1 MCIRDRIVIGS
12 FTSANSKRLTALA
25 KERNENSYQV
35 ATADEI
41 EPRWLKQAETVGVS
55 AGASTPDNIINDVLT
70 KIKEIGKVPE
80 EMIYG

>member
-1 MCIRDRIVIGS
+1 MIVIGS

>member
-1 MCIRDRIVIGS
+1 MIVIGS

-25 KERNENSYQV
+25 KERNENSNQV

-41 EPRWLKQAETVGVS
+41 QPGWLKQVETVGVS